1 MVFKNRKEAG
11 EKLAPLLNNYKNSNA
26 LVLGIPK
33 GGVEIAYYLSAH
45 LQAELSVLIS
55 KKLSYPG
62 HEEYG
67 FGAIC
72 EHDIIYLD
80 SERHLLTDD
89 IIQKIIDKGKK
100 EIQHKVTLYRG
111 GLPLPEIQNRVVIL
125 ADDGI
130 SSGITLLPAIRLCRK
145 LNAARVIVAV
155 PVAGKIFDPHLKAEA
170 DEIKIVHQPE
180 MFCNINQA
188 YKSFQT
194 LTEAET
200 IAFLKHQPVFL
211 S

>member
-1 MVFKNRKEAG
+1 MVFKNRKDAG
-11 EKLAPLLNNYKNSNA
+11 EKLAPLLEDYKNSNA
-26 LVLGIPK
+26 LVLGIPR
-33 GGVEIAYYLSAH
+33 GGVEIAYYIAAH
-45 LQAELSVLIS
+45 LQVELSVLIS

-72 EHDIIYLD
+72 EDNIVYLD
-80 SERHLLTDD
+80 GERHLLTDD
-89 IIQKIIDKGKK
+89 IIQKIIEHGKK
-100 EIQHKVTLYRG
+100 DILNKIHLYRAG
-111 GLPLPEIQNRVVIL
+111 RSLPVIKDRTVIL

-130 SSGITLLPAIRLCRK
+130 SSGITLIPAIRLCRK
-145 LNAARVIVAV
+145 LKAAKIVVAV
-155 PVAGKIFDPHLKAEA
+155 PVAGKIFDPLLKQEA

-180 MFCNINQA
+180 LFCNIDQA

-194 LTEAET
+194 LSENET
-200 IAFLKHQPVFL
+200 LSFLNNQPVFL